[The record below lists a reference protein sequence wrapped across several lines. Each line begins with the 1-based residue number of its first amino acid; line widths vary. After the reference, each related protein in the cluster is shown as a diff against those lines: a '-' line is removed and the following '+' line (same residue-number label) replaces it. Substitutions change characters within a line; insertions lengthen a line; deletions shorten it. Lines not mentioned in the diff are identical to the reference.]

1 MRKDFV
7 LQFWFKTPLHISN
20 ERADYASGES
30 VIQSDTLLAAVY
42 HSWARLGKAS
52 WIEDDASSESPI
64 IVSSMFPFAS
74 TSDQEQVYFF
84 PRPLLNHNGRISQ
97 EADPVLRKQ
106 LKKVQWVDASLFG
119 AMVHRQEQPTATVY
133 GKFQSVFSDLAHPFV
148 SSNVIPRVTVPRD
161 NRETTIFY
169 TERYYFSE
177 GCGLYAI
184 VQGSEQSIERLQV
197 ALRLLQEEG
206 IGTDRNVGNGK
217 FEYVIK
223 EQLPLKPATGDYGI
237 SLGLYCP
244 ATFESLRE
252 TVGPDK
258 ARYDLVRRGGW
269 LSEPYGSWRKK
280 GVYMFRPGSCLKL
293 SLLNQSEAHLPYMG
307 KLVDVRP
314 TGVLPAIEHP
324 VYRSGRTLFIPV
336 KN

>member
-1 MRKDFV
+1 MRKEFV

-42 HSWARLGKAS
+42 HSWACLGKAS
-52 WIEDDASSESPI
+52 WIEDDALSENPLLM
-64 IVSSMFPFAS
+64 SSMFPF
-74 TSDQEQVYFF
+74 TSLSKEEQVYFF
-84 PRPLLNHNGRISQ
+84 PRPLLMHSKRIVQ
-97 EADPVLRKQ
+97 DEDPVRRKQ
-106 LKKVQWVDASLFG
+106 LKKVQWVDAAVFG
-119 AMVHRQEQPTATVY
+119 AMVHREEQPAATVY
-133 GKFQSVFSDLAHPFV
+133 GKFQSIYTTLKYPFI
-148 SSNVIPRVTVPRD
+148 SSNIIPRVTVSRD
-161 NRETTIFY
+161 NNETTIFY

-184 VQGSEQSIERLQV
+184 VQGSDESIERLQV

-217 FEYVIK
+217 FEYTIK

-244 ATFESLRE
+244 GSHQSLIE
-252 TVGPDK
+252 TVAPDNV
-258 ARYDLVRRGGW
+258 RYDLIRRGGW
-269 LSEPYGSWRKK
+269 LSEPYGNWRKK
-280 GVYMFRPGSCLKL
+280 GVYMFKPGSCLKL
-293 SLLNQSEAHLPYMG
+293 SVLNQNETNLPYMG

-314 TGVLPAIEHP
+314 TGVSPAIEHP
-324 VYRSGRTLFIPV
+324 VYRNGRTLFIPV